1 MKAEA
6 IPFPCIHCY
15 AKPTPFVM
23 RNNFLTVSYKSD
35 ELKLKKMN
43 LMIRLPVTPLP
54 SPQVFCTC
62 PPGWEGAR
70 CETNTDDCV
79 NHVCQNGGI
88 CRWNNETTRKKRLF
102 HISHKPKICFRDR
115 TAGYSCSC
123 VSGWRGQYCQ
133 EPPLPLPSPRT
144 PFEDHCSLCQ
154 VCVTMCAKFT
164 SKIWLLEWL

>member
-35 ELKLKKMN
+35 ELKIKVKK

-70 CETNTDDCV
+70 CESNTDDCV

-88 CRWNNETTRKKRLF
+88 CRWNNKTTWKKAISTS
-102 HISHKPKICFRDR
+102 HINPKSVSGTERQATVAR
-115 TAGYSCSC
+115 VYQGGGASTARNPLCHYHPHEHPLKTTVHYAKYVSPC
-123 VSGWRGQYCQ
+123 VSN
-133 EPPLPLPSPRT
+133 
-144 PFEDHCSLCQ
+144 
-154 VCVTMCAKFT
+154 
-164 SKIWLLEWL
+164 